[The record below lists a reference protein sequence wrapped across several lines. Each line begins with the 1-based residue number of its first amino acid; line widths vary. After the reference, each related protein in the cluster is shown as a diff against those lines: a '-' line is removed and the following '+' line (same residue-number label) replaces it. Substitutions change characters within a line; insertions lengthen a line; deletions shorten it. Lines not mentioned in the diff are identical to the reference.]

1 MPVVENVVEAGEV
14 ACRRFGGAV
23 RIATFVHPPVLTQAV
38 GTARGGNELP
48 HAHGVGAGH
57 GHGIVSA
64 FQIGEIGEIFGES
77 AGTEHALGV
86 VQIGN
91 AVSQEVF
98 HGSPAFARVLH
109 EVITH
114 LPFHAR
120 AQIFVQLGGAGIR
133 LFLRGSE
140 GGKRTQIHGFLP
152 GLGSQQ
158 VRGFHRLLF
167 AAGGKHHQHC
177 HSRKGKAAQFANFHV
192 SAPSCGLASR
202 TKAGYQPEST
212 LPKTCPEGRKKHMPA
227 DRKHV
232 GFPEQAGDRG
242 KETGMFPATCSQ

>member
-1 MPVVENVVEAGEV
+1 MLVVGRGRLKSQRFGVAHDLGNGKEAGHVERRFLAKLELVVEGVVFLNDLVELIGTRRFLGAAYLAFAAVVGSHGEMPVVENVVEAGEV

-91 AVSQEVF
+91 AVSA
-98 HGSPAFARVLH
+98 GSFPMVPR
-109 EVITH
+109 
-114 LPFHAR
+114 R
-120 AQIFVQLGGAGIR
+120 
-133 LFLRGSE
+133 
-140 GGKRTQIHGFLP
+140 
-152 GLGSQQ
+152 
-158 VRGFHRLLF
+158 
-167 AAGGKHHQHC
+167 
-177 HSRKGKAAQFANFHV
+177 SREYF
-192 SAPSCGLASR
+192 
-202 TKAGYQPEST
+202 TK
-212 LPKTCPEGRKKHMPA
+212 
-227 DRKHV
+227 
-232 GFPEQAGDRG
+232 
-242 KETGMFPATCSQ
+242 